1 MSHVHVII
9 IITGRINDHAAAAA
23 DPALL
28 QAKNVMQMQM
38 HLLFSV
44 LQFHP
49 LSNPIQSC
57 IDQSQ
62 FEYMISTTQHTQS
75 CTNLSFISSTY
86 LYLAFL
92 ALAGCL

>member
-28 QAKNVMQMQM
+28 QAKNVMQM

-62 FEYMISTTQHTQS
+62 FE
-75 CTNLSFISSTY
+75 
-86 LYLAFL
+86 
-92 ALAGCL
+92 